1 MKKIVVSKRKES
13 NDIKVTKRKP
23 RIVVTNHAMNRFRQR
38 FRLLYSEQLL
48 GDVQSVRHFMR
59 DRFNESIGIDFALRQ
74 RVGLYNAICVRYNS
88 LVRYNQFGKV
98 VFVWE
103 YDDGGDIIIKT
114 VLRAGTSIHYGYKF

>member
-103 YDDGGDIIIKT
+103 YDGGDIIIKT